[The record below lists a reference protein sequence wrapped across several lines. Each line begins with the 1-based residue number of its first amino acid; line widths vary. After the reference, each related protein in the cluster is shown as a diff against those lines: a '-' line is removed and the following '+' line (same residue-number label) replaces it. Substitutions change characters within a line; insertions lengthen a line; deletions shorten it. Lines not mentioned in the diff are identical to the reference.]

1 MAVFN
6 KGNKSHQ
13 SNKTESNTTIIT
25 SGTTIKGD
33 IDIACSL
40 YVDGNFEGSINS
52 QKDINIGKNGYI
64 KGDITTDRLV
74 VNGVLEGS
82 VHAKR
87 VEIKADGK
95 VNGTIESIELIIEAK
110 GVFEGNS
117 IMKKELDKPLADVE

>member
-1 MAVFN
+1 M
-6 KGNKSHQ
+6 
-13 SNKTESNTTIIT
+13 
-25 SGTTIKGD
+25 
-33 IDIACSL
+33 
-40 YVDGNFEGSINS
+40 DGNFEGSINS

>member
-1 MAVFN
+1 
-6 KGNKSHQ
+6 
-13 SNKTESNTTIIT
+13 
-25 SGTTIKGD
+25 
-33 IDIACSL
+33 
-40 YVDGNFEGSINS
+40 VDGNFEGSINS